1 MNEDEQN
8 LLIQAYKKE
17 KRGAIKERIH
27 IVCMIKINGLTVT
40 ETAMQHYCDPHTVAS
55 WVQRYDKEGLAGL
68 KDRPRSGRPP
78 KVKAEKIAEILS
90 KTDNITTPKQLR
102 EDIRK
107 KYGVKYHMI
116 HVRKTMHKFG
126 MSAKIAK
133 SVHINRA
140 EIQKIRKWQRN
151 AKRRISRLKS
161 KGFATIVFDEAIFI
175 DDPVKGVKYWSPK
188 GESIVTTYRGRHD
201 KIVACGSIATDG
213 RQFFRTYDR
222 FDKETVLRYLKDLVR
237 HFGKATVIMDNAP
250 QHKAGILKEF
260 LNKNPN
266 VKVIWL
272 PTATPELS
280 VVEKYWHQSKRD
292 VLVSEYYATVV
303 HMHRAV
309 SEYFR
314 TARPKLDAMKF
325 ICRKSLPVKNF

>member
-1 MNEDEQN
+1 M
-8 LLIQAYKKE
+8 
-17 KRGAIKERIH
+17 
-27 IVCMIKINGLTVT
+27 
-40 ETAMQHYCDPHTVAS
+40 
-55 WVQRYDKEGLAGL
+55 
-68 KDRPRSGRPP
+68 
-78 KVKAEKIAEILS
+78 
-90 KTDNITTPKQLR
+90 
-102 EDIRK
+102 
-107 KYGVKYHMI
+107 
-116 HVRKTMHKFG
+116 
-126 MSAKIAK
+126 
-133 SVHINRA
+133 
-140 EIQKIRKWQRN
+140 
-151 AKRRISRLKS
+151 
-161 KGFATIVFDEAIFI
+161 VFDEAIFI

-188 GESIVTTYRGRHD
+188 GESIVMTYRGRHG

-222 FDKETVLRYLKDLVR
+222 FGKETVLRYLKDLVR

-314 TARPKLDAMKF
+314 TARPKLDVMKF
-325 ICRKSLPVKNF
+325 IYRKSLPVKNF

>member
-1 MNEDEQN
+1 MEPHTS
-8 LLIQAYKKE
+8 
-17 KRGAIKERIH
+17 IKLFLSSLFYQ
-27 IVCMIKINGLTVT
+27 MIKNQFLMNNCVT
-40 ETAMQHYCDPHTVAS
+40 FPST
-55 WVQRYDKEGLAGL
+55 
-68 KDRPRSGRPP
+68 
-78 KVKAEKIAEILS
+78 
-90 KTDNITTPKQLR
+90 
-102 EDIRK
+102 
-107 KYGVKYHMI
+107 
-116 HVRKTMHKFG
+116 
-126 MSAKIAK
+126 
-133 SVHINRA
+133 
-140 EIQKIRKWQRN
+140 
-151 AKRRISRLKS
+151 
-161 KGFATIVFDEAIFI
+161 
-175 DDPVKGVKYWSPK
+175 
-188 GESIVTTYRGRHD
+188 
-201 KIVACGSIATDG
+201 
-213 RQFFRTYDR
+213 
-222 FDKETVLRYLKDLVR
+222 
-237 HFGKATVIMDNAP
+237 GKATVIMDNAP